1 MQDAF
6 EGVIPILITPFKDDG
21 KIDVAGQLRVVDHL
35 CGQGARAGFGAFGNA
50 GEGYALLPS
59 EKRQLLDAIVR
70 HLDGRAPVIT
80 GVGATGTD
88 AAVEAC
94 KEAEDLGTA
103 GLMVL
108 PPYYLRPDA
117 DGLMFFYSA
126 ISDAV
131 GIPIMVQDAPLL
143 SQIGMPPALLAR
155 MAREIEHV
163 NYAKVEAPPT
173 APKITK
179 TLEIADGMLTLL
191 GGLNG
196 QFMIEEWQRGSRGI
210 MPGSDLVSVFCSIWS
225 ALEHGELESAWSVF
239 QRALPLIRYELQ
251 PGLGVSAMKHNL
263 VHAGVLKNA
272 VVRHPTRSLDESGLR
287 ELEALRSLVGTNGQP
302 CR

>member
-1 MQDAF
+1 MQNAF
-6 EGVIPILITPFKDDG
+6 QGVFPILVTPFNGDG
-21 KIDVAGQLRVVDHL
+21 QVDTSGLLRLVDHL
-35 CGQGARAGFGAFGNA
+35 NAQGSLGGFGVFGNA
-50 GEGYALLPS
+50 GEGYTLLPS

-70 HLDGRAPVIT
+70 HLDGRTPVVA
-80 GVGATGTD
+80 GVGATGTE

-94 KEAEDLGTA
+94 KEAEGLGAA

-131 GIPIMVQDAPLL
+131 GVPIMVQDAPLL
-143 SQIGMPPALLAR
+143 TQVAMPPALLAR

-163 NYAKVEAPPT
+163 EYAKIEAPPT
-173 APKITK
+173 APKITT
-179 TLEIADGMLTLL
+179 TLEAGGDTLTLF

-196 QFMIEEWQRGSRGI
+196 QFMIEEWQRGSRGT
-210 MPGSDLVSVFCSIWS
+210 MPGSDLVSVYCSIWS
-225 ALEHGELESAWSVF
+225 ALESGEFDSAWSAF

-263 VHAGVLKNA
+263 VHAGVLESA
-272 VVRHPTRSLDESGLR
+272 RVRHPTRSLDECGLR
-287 ELEALRSLVGTNGQP
+287 ELDALRSLMGSNSPP